1 MLAVEVLTEGLVL
14 TVEALAEAALADAVL
29 PGQSEETVQTGDDAG
44 GTAVEPSGEGE
55 ALATMALANELVLAA
70 GAPTNAASDEA

>member
-44 GTAVEPSGEGE
+44 GTAVEPSGEGATDEPCGEGE
-55 ALATMALANELVLAA
+55 ALAVEALAGRLVLAA
-70 GAPTNAASDEA
+70 